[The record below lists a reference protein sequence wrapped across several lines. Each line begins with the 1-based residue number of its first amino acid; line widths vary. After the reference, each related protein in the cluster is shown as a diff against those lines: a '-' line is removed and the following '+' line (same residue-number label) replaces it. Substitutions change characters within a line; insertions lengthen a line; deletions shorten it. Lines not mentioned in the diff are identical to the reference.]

1 MKVIFVASGNKAV
14 GTVSSFVRTQ
24 FESLEKE
31 GLDMVLFPV
40 VGHGL
45 SGYFNHFWSLRK
57 LIRNEMPDVV
67 HAHYSVCGY
76 LASFASL
83 GLKTKVVVS
92 ILGSFPSMTRKLR
105 TVRFF
110 VDHVWDAVIV
120 KSERTKN
127 QLGREVAVIPNG
139 VNLEKF
145 QIVEKEESKRL
156 VGLEPNKRYVIFVSN
171 PERKEKNFGLA
182 EAAFGM
188 LNEKKDV
195 VLLPVFDKSH
205 DEVVK
210 YMCAADVLL
219 MTSLKE
225 GSPNVIKE
233 AMACDCPIVVTD
245 VGDVRWVTAGV
256 EGTFVAD
263 TYEPNEIAD
272 LLGKALDYGKRTKG
286 REQILRLGL
295 TTEKVAQRI
304 KNIYLK
310 AINKHE

>member
-45 SGYFNHFWSLRK
+45 SGYFKHFWSLRQ
-57 LIRNEMPDVV
+57 LIRNEKPDVV

-127 QLGREVAVIPNG
+127 QLGRDVAVIPNG
-139 VNLEKF
+139 VDIEKF
-145 QIVEKEESKRL
+145 KIVEKEDAKRS
-156 VGLEPNKRYVIFVSN
+156 VGLDAAKRYVIFVSN

-182 EAAFGM
+182 EEAFEM
-188 LNEKKDV
+188 LNEKKDI

-210 YMCAADVLL
+210 YMCGADVLL

-233 AMACDCPIVVTD
+233 AMACNCPIVVTD

-256 EGTFVAD
+256 DGTYVAD
-263 TYEPNEIAD
+263 TYEPKEIAE
-272 LLGKALDYGKRTKG
+272 LLEKALRFGKRTEG

-304 KNIYLK
+304 LNIYLK
-310 AINKHE
+310 AIDNHE